1 MKYKNIREGEQL
13 HFDLHFL
20 NRIKKQFPGIKAI
33 SPEITGPYSQ
43 VMNKAK
49 SGLFKIIGI
58 NENYMGIKI
67 LKINEDGRY
76 FNKGDDENTRNVTI
90 IGENVSTTLFNN
102 QKALG
107 KSINI
112 AGIDFKVIG
121 VLKNDDIFSASEI
134 NSVYVP
140 FSSYINCID
149 NKTPLRAF
157 CLYLNKEVDS
167 KRFENELR
175 AFIANKYQFAY
186 SDKQALQI
194 INFETQ
200 TSAFEGLFDGLKM
213 FIWIVGIC
221 FLISGI
227 VGVSNIM
234 FVVIKERSSEIG
246 IRKAVGA
253 TPKSILVLTLTESVI
268 ITVISG
274 IIGLISGA
282 AILEIINW
290 LLESARHATMI
301 KHAEIDINVAVLA
314 LVILILSGVIAGAFP
329 AMKASVIQP
338 IDAIRNENIG

>member
-1 MKYKNIREGEQL
+1 M
-13 HFDLHFL
+13 
-20 NRIKKQFPGIKAI
+20 
-33 SPEITGPYSQ
+33 
-43 VMNKAK
+43 
-49 SGLFKIIGI
+49 
-58 NENYMGIKI
+58 
-67 LKINEDGRY
+67 
-76 FNKGDDENTRNVTI
+76 
-90 IGENVSTTLFNN
+90 
-102 QKALG
+102 G

-253 TPKSILVLTLTESVI
+253 TPKSILVLMLTESVI

-301 KHAEIDINVAVLA
+301 KHAEIDLS
-314 LVILILSGVIAGAFP
+314 LIHI
-329 AMKASVIQP
+329 
-338 IDAIRNENIG
+338 

>member
-1 MKYKNIREGEQL
+1 M
-13 HFDLHFL
+13 
-20 NRIKKQFPGIKAI
+20 
-33 SPEITGPYSQ
+33 
-43 VMNKAK
+43 
-49 SGLFKIIGI
+49 
-58 NENYMGIKI
+58 
-67 LKINEDGRY
+67 
-76 FNKGDDENTRNVTI
+76 
-90 IGENVSTTLFNN
+90 
-102 QKALG
+102 
-107 KSINI
+107 
-112 AGIDFKVIG
+112 
-121 VLKNDDIFSASEI
+121 
-134 NSVYVP
+134 P

-213 FIWIVGIC
+213 FIWIV
-221 FLISGI
+221 
-227 VGVSNIM
+227 
-234 FVVIKERSSEIG
+234 
-246 IRKAVGA
+246 
-253 TPKSILVLTLTESVI
+253 I

-314 LVILILSGVIAGAFP
+314 LVILILSGVIAGEFP

>member
-1 MKYKNIREGEQL
+1 M
-13 HFDLHFL
+13 
-20 NRIKKQFPGIKAI
+20 
-33 SPEITGPYSQ
+33 
-43 VMNKAK
+43 
-49 SGLFKIIGI
+49 
-58 NENYMGIKI
+58 
-67 LKINEDGRY
+67 
-76 FNKGDDENTRNVTI
+76 
-90 IGENVSTTLFNN
+90 
-102 QKALG
+102 G

-167 KRFENELR
+167 KRFEKELR

-186 SDKQALQI
+186 PDKQALQI

-234 FVVIKERSSEIG
+234 FVVIKDRSSEIG
-246 IRKAVGA
+246 IRKAGGA
-253 TPKSILVLTLTESVI
+253 TPKSILVLMLTESDI
-268 ITVISG
+268 ITVLSG

-282 AILEIINW
+282 GILEILNW

-301 KHAEIDINVAVLA
+301 KHVEIDINVAVLA